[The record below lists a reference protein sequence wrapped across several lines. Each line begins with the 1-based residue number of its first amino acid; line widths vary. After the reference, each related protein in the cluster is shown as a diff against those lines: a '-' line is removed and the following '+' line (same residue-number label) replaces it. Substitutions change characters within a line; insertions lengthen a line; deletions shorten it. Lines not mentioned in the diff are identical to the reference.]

1 MQAYYYFRSEQR
13 PDLHAFTDD
22 SAAAK
27 LPREDG
33 PWRLVRSVDPG
44 EGWTGAVDR
53 SAVEAGLA
61 INGYYLFESNAEL
74 SFGETPTRA
83 RDFS

>member
-1 MQAYYYFRSEQR
+1 MQAYYYFRSERR

-22 SAAAK
+22 GSAAK

-33 PWRLVRSVDPG
+33 PWRLVRTVDPG
-44 EGWTGAVDR
+44 EGWSGAVDR
-53 SAVEAGLA
+53 SAVATG
-61 INGYYLFESNAEL
+61 IRMNGYYLFDSDTEL
-74 SFGETPTRA
+74 TFGDEDTSA